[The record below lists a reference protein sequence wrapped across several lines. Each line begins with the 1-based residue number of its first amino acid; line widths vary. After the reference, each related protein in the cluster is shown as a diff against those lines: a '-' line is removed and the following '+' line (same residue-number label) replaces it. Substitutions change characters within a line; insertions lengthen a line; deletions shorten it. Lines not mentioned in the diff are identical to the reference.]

1 MKSEEILKIIPQTT
15 NPVGLC
21 GCHVQ
26 ESNFDC
32 CAYDII
38 IFDGEDDQESLI
50 EKDGHFFSIHHSTLS
65 ENRVES
71 LIQLQNMKILSDE
84 QWELQMFLAKIN
96 ENQKSIFNVFTKN
109 SIIES
114 QICLTKARNGLD
126 NSDPF
131 ASSWIK
137 CAAYFLTDAIISLN
151 MHRPSPSH
159 MLAILRNLKSNQTNE
174 TLSIVLNSLGL
185 ERATPSL
192 LKRMTKSAIGL
203 AGLVGKDNYSKIIQ
217 QKTNY
222 FIEKSL
228 FADCYFYI
236 GYVNRNNFYRVR
248 NSLDAYPEMI
258 HILQIGF
265 DLEHNNSTLEADIE
279 SLTHVTQILL
289 KSTHS

>member
-1 MKSEEILKIIPQTT
+1 MH
-15 NPVGLC
+15 PVGLC

-258 HILQIGF
+258 HILQIAF
-265 DLEHNNSTLEADIE
+265 DLEHNNSRLEADIE
-279 SLTHVTQILL
+279 SLISVTQILL